1 MREKIKWTIILVVFI
16 ALLVVAVIL
25 LNNRNNKTNTSNKI
39 DITVN
44 TVETDKIEEKKEI
57 AIEVDSN
64 NFEEEVIKSDKK
76 VIIDF
81 YATWCGPCKVLS
93 PTLEEVARE
102 NDSIKLVKIDV
113 DKNERLATA
122 YGIYA
127 MPTLVIIENGEEVN
141 RSIGIISKEKVLSLL

>member
-44 TVETDKIEEKKEI
+44 TVETDKLEEEKEI

-127 MPTLVIIENGEEVN
+127 MPTLVVIENGEEVN
-141 RSIGIISKEKVLSLL
+141 RSIGVITKEQVLNLL